1 MLARLTKINSRFYP
15 FFAILDQGLQSLV
28 NLLSNLFVMSF
39 SIKSDYGLYSI
50 GFAFLVLNT
59 GVSNALIML
68 QMTVIAPEKIAED
81 RKLYFGSMFLALQM
95 LALFMVVTI
104 LLSVYLFSPFFAC
117 EYNSLIISTVL
128 AIPGVLTIEFVRQYL
143 YFHSLA
149 IHAFLMD
156 LIFFLL
162 YFSILSSF
170 IYFEFDD
177 IHLWALSINGGI
189 AIIIGFLV
197 ILYIIRLPLVRSV
210 SSVYSSFSEAARSGY
225 WAVLGVFVTA
235 LQAQGYIYLLVF
247 LKSTSAVAEIN
258 VARLFL
264 SPLLVMSNGFSRVI
278 IPKMALLKTEGNISQ
293 AIVIA
298 YKVLGLLLLSLVV
311 YMGIIL
317 FLWDWIDIFLN
328 ERGYENLKIPVFLW
342 GAFFITQAICNTPS
356 ELLKVYREFR
366 IITVAVASTAIVVF
380 SASIIT
386 IQYYGIIGAIVT
398 LSIGNIGL
406 ALLLR
411 SRFKYVKRRV

>member
-1 MLARLTKINSRFYP
+1 MN
-15 FFAILDQGLQSLV
+15 
-28 NLLSNLFVMSF
+28 F
-39 SIKSDYGLYSI
+39 SVKSDYGLYSI
-50 GFAFLVLNT
+50 GFAFLVLNI

-81 RKLYFGSMFLALQM
+81 RKLYFGSMFLALQV
-95 LALFMVVTI
+95 LALFMIVSI
-104 LLSVYLFSPFFAC
+104 LLSAYFFSPFFAH

-156 LIFFLL
+156 LAFFLL

-177 IHLWALSINGGI
+177 IYLWALAINGGI

-197 ILYIIRLPLVRSV
+197 ILYIIRLPLARSV

-247 LKSTSAVAEIN
+247 LKSTSAVAEMN

-298 YKVLGLLLLSLVV
+298 YKVLGFLLLSLVV

-317 FLWDWIDIFLN
+317 FLWEWIDTFLN
-328 ERGYENLKIPVFLW
+328 KRGYENLKIPVLLW
-342 GAFFITQAICNTPS
+342 GAFFVTQAVCNTPS
-356 ELLKVYREFR
+356 ELLKIYREFR
-366 IITVAVASTAIVVF
+366 VITIAVASTAIVIF
-380 SASIIT
+380 SISIIT

-406 ALLLR
+406 ALLLW
-411 SRFKYVKRRV
+411 SRFKYVRRRV